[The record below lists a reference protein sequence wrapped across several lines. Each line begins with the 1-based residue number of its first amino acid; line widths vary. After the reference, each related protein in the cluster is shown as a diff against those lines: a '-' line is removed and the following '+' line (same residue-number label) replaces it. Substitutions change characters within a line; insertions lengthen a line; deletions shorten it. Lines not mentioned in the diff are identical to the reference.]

1 MNYRFHPPRHN
12 RFVLATVNALLPALL
27 AWRERIVRVQVAP
40 EDRRRLEMLRGR
52 RALLLPNHPS
62 ESEPPVMIWLAR
74 ELGEPFF
81 FAATHEIFRGF
92 NGWLVPRMGAFSILR
107 GRPDFAAMRT
117 ARDVLVARN
126 AKLVLFPEGETHMQ
140 NDLVLPLHR
149 GAAQIGLWALRDLE
163 RAGQPPTL
171 PAVPI
176 AIRYRYVGD
185 VRPVLLAGMAR
196 LERCLG
202 LPPPTADAQNLPDRL
217 RRTGLVVLAGVEREY
232 GLTPRQGGTLD
243 ARIAAVT
250 EHVAARVAHV
260 LPVRSRIATNREL
273 PVFLRMRALFN
284 ATFDYLDGLAEG
296 TTAYERRL
304 HARRLAAA
312 RACIADLWRMQNFM
326 VVGEHTLAP
335 PVSDERLGEV
345 LFRLE
350 KEVYG
355 RARTR
360 PPREAIVR
368 VGAPLELADHLPDY
382 HASRKQTLQCVT
394 NELKARLRALL
405 DSGG

>member
-1 MNYRFHPPRHN
+1 MNYQFHPPRHN
-12 RFVLATVNALLPALL
+12 RVVRATVNALLPALL

-40 EDRRRLEMLRGR
+40 EDRQRLELLRGR

-62 ESEPPVMIWLAR
+62 ESEPPVMTWLAR

-163 RAGQPPTL
+163 RAGHPPTL

-284 ATFDYLDGLAEG
+284 ATFDYLDGLAEAQRHTNVVCTRADWPPPARASRICG
-296 TTAYERRL
+296 ACRTSWLWANTRSPRPCRMNVSARCCFGSKRRCTAARDSADARGNR
-304 HARRLAAA
+304 ARRRAAGISRPPARLSCLPQTNLAA
-312 RACIADLWRMQNFM
+312 RYQ
-326 VVGEHTLAP
+326 
-335 PVSDERLGEV
+335 
-345 LFRLE
+345 
-350 KEVYG
+350 
-355 RARTR
+355 
-360 PPREAIVR
+360 
-368 VGAPLELADHLPDY
+368 
-382 HASRKQTLQCVT
+382 
-394 NELKARLRALL
+394 
-405 DSGG
+405 